1 MKPRSRASD
10 RLDGGSREAFADPD
24 FCRAC
29 EIAIELWRCD
39 PFMRLEFLNVV
50 DVVDFI
56 YSCPETLLGSLS
68 K

>member
-1 MKPRSRASD
+1 MARPQRASD

-29 EIAIELWRCD
+29 EIAIELWRRD
-39 PFMRLEFLNVV
+39 PFMRLDFLNVV